1 MITRRPP
8 RDPNAPPPPPG
19 DAAVA
24 AKPSRKP
31 VLSLKARA
39 LSYLA
44 RREHSRAELRRK
56 LAPFA
61 DADDPEALDR
71 VLDGLEQERW
81 LSNERF
87 AQSVVHRR
95 ASRMGTTR
103 IVNELKQHQV
113 DADTVTALATQLRE
127 TELVRARAVWQKKFG
142 EIATTPEA
150 RAKQMRFLASRG
162 FSRTVISK
170 IVWGADEYSDDF

>member
-24 AKPSRKP
+24 VKPSRKP

-71 VLDGLEQERW
+71 VLDSLEQDRW

-103 IVNELKQHQV
+103 IVN
-113 DADTVTALATQLRE
+113 
-127 TELVRARAVWQKKFG
+127 
-142 EIATTPEA
+142 
-150 RAKQMRFLASRG
+150 
-162 FSRTVISK
+162 
-170 IVWGADEYSDDF
+170 